1 MTKTFILF
9 HLNLAYSSIAESA
22 RADVIKRCY
31 YPLLALAKKTQIP
44 IGIELTAW
52 TLRQIQLLDLDFIT
66 AFKKMLSL
74 GQCELIG
81 SGYTQMIGPLVPYE
95 VNVWNQT
102 LGMEDYQAILGVKP
116 RLALINEM
124 AFSTGLVEVYQKAGY
139 EGIIMDRDNIRLALG
154 LENQGY
160 DAVPSHAMGL
170 NDSSI
175 PVLWSDSLLFQKLQ
189 RFVHGDS
196 RLEDYLHLFKKRVSQ
211 AERPLAVYCNDVEI
225 FDYRPGRFKE
235 ERPAHHEGEW
245 NRLERLLTVIS
256 TQDSVTWLSPSQ
268 ALTASL
274 EAVAPSKKILT
285 SIRQPIPVKKQAK
298 YNVSR
303 WAISGRND
311 LWANTLCHRIAKA
324 LQGSSDHAHWRRLCE
339 LWASDLRT
347 HIEKKR
353 WQHACAA
360 LQDFAKVLNVS
371 LNYGA
376 KESVD
381 VHQAAV
387 IKEQQLGHF
396 YIHQD
401 DEAILLTIKSPHI
414 ELVLN
419 LRRGLTI
426 HSLAFASLDFAPVIG
441 ALAQGY
447 FDSIEYGA
455 DFYTGSVVMEFPREH
470 RRLTDLERVLPTIQ
484 LSDNHLKISGA
495 IQTEKGMII
504 KCYTLPV
511 AKEQVACAIRFPDWQ
526 RDHSIVRVAALT
538 VLPEAFTF
546 PLYLETINGGA
557 FMERFSMNESCDHT
571 LAASSLVS
579 CTTGFGATTGEVVIG
594 DQQKQLKLSWD
605 PAQCALFPII
615 SHRLFEKNSLTRVFF
630 SLNELDETLHAGGEF
645 PDLKFMIS
653 PEHRT

>member
-52 TLRQIQLLDLDFIT
+52 TLRQIQLLDPDFIT

-160 DAVPSHAMGL
+160 EAVPSHALGL

-189 RFVHGDS
+189 RFAHGDS
-196 RLEDYLHLFKKRVSQ
+196 RLEDYLSFFKKRVTQ
-211 AERPLAVYCNDVEI
+211 AKRPIAVYCNDVEI

-256 TQDSVTWLSPSQ
+256 AQDNVTWLSPSQ
-268 ALTASL
+268 ALAASL
-274 EAVAPSKKILT
+274 EAVATSKEILT
-285 SIRQPIPVKKQAK
+285 SISQPIPVKKQAK

-303 WAISGRND
+303 WAITGRND
-311 LWANTLCHRIAKA
+311 LWINTLCYRIAQA
-324 LQGSSDHAHWRRLCE
+324 LQGSNNPSHWRRLCE
-339 LWASDLRT
+339 LWASDIRT
-347 HIEKKR
+347 HIEKNR
-353 WQHACAA
+353 WRNACEGVR
-360 LQDFAKVLNVS
+360 DFTQELNVS
-371 LNYGA
+371 CDYGS
-376 KESVD
+376 KGVPSLD
-381 VHQAAV
+381 QAPV
-387 IKEQQLGHF
+387 IAEQRQGPFH
-396 YIHQD
+396 ISQD
-401 DEAILLTIKSPHI
+401 SEAILLTIKSTHI

-419 LRRGLTI
+419 LRRGLAI
-426 HSLAFASLDFAPVIG
+426 HSLAFSSLDFAPLVG
-441 ALAQGY
+441 TLAQGY
-447 FDSIEYGA
+447 FESIEYGA
-455 DFYTGSVVMEFPREH
+455 DFYTGGVVMEFPIEH

-484 LSDNHLKISGA
+484 FNNNQLKISA
-495 IQTEKGMII
+495 SIVTEKGVII
-504 KCYTLPV
+504 KSYILPMD
-511 AKEQVACAIRFPDWQ
+511 KENIIYGVKFPDWQ
-526 RDHSIVRVAALT
+526 REHSIVRVAALT
-538 VLPEAFTF
+538 ILPEAFAF
-546 PLYLETINGGA
+546 PLYLETINGGVS
-557 FMERFSMNESCDHT
+557 MERFSMNKSCDHT
-571 LAASSLVS
+571 LSASGLVS
-579 CTTGFGATTGEVVIG
+579 CTTGFGATTGEIIIG
-594 DQQKQLKLSWD
+594 DQQKKLQLRWD
-605 PAQCALFPII
+605 PTQCALFPII
-615 SHRLFEKNSLTRVFF
+615 SHRLFEKKSLTRVFF
-630 SLNELDETLHAGGEF
+630 SLNELDETMHAGGEF
-645 PDLKFMIS
+645 PDLEFMMA
-653 PEHRT
+653 PVC